1 MNLKPG
7 TYIAIE
13 GAIGSGKSSLAQIV
27 AEEFGAQLIL
37 EEADANP
44 YLKDFY
50 RDPRRYA
57 LQVQLNFLLS
67 RHRQQ
72 MDIKQINIFQQAIV
86 TDYLYEK
93 DRIFAHLNLDERE
106 LELYNRV
113 SDLLSGE
120 TPKPDLVVY
129 LQSSADRLLTNIKVR
144 ERDYEEAITLDYL
157 QQLCELYHQFFFHW
171 DATSLLILNSTRL
184 DFVNNPE
191 HRQSLL
197 NAIAR
202 MPAGTTYFNP
212 EV

>member
-1 MNLKPG
+1 LNLKPG

-13 GAIGSGKSSLAQIV
+13 GAIGSGKSSLARIV

-37 EEADANP
+37 EEADSNP

-157 QQLCELYHQFFFHW
+157 QQLCELYHQFFFRW

-197 NAIAR
+197 NAIVR